1 MTTEQA
7 IQILSDANGVY
18 GGTFV
23 VGMSDNLIENIINE
37 DIIGET
43 FHRFGPKT
51 INGPKTIIRTESL
64 IPLAKWEQK
73 K

>member
-1 MTTEQA
+1 
-7 IQILSDANGVY
+7 
-18 GGTFV
+18 
-23 VGMSDNLIENIINE
+23 MSDNLIENIINE

-43 FHRFGPKT
+43 FHRFGA
-51 INGPKTIIRTESL
+51 KTIIRTESL

>member
-43 FHRFGPKT
+43 FHRFGA
-51 INGPKTIIRTESL
+51 KTIIRTESL

-73 K
+73 QQ